1 MFGDGTDTTQSVM
14 EEEKGR
20 KIMENLRVFVE
31 LMGVFDV
38 GDYIPWLSWVNRFN
52 GLDLKVEKFVKL
64 IDEFLEGVIEE
75 HINKRKGEAESDH
88 SVEARCLDF
97 VDILIEVN
105 KENTI
110 GFALGRD
117 DMKAIILDVFGGG
130 TDTTHS

>member
-1 MFGDGTDTTQSVM
+1 
-14 EEEKGR
+14 
-20 KIMENLRVFVE
+20 MENLRVFVE

-38 GDYIPWLSWVNRFN
+38 GDYIPWLAWVNRFN

-75 HINKRKGEAESDH
+75 HINKRKGEAENDY

-105 KENTI
+105 KESTI
-110 GFALGRD
+110 GFALGPD
-117 DMKAIILDVFGGG
+117 DMKAIILVN
-130 TDTTHS
+130 